1 MRDKGKYLEMLNDN
15 KLGKLYVWRRHVKL
29 NNHSDA
35 RQNSQ
40 RNLRAENK
48 EKEKQWVYESTLNMK
63 IRITQ
68 QMKKDCLHWTKISK
82 QISLISQPSK
92 VITALQKWINSE
104 FFNYLYNT
112 IQHRNKKLIQNSNNN
127 NNQDQHIFHFYVSF
141 FRFYKCILLSCAI
154 TQRTKHLRL
163 KFFTFSSF
171 PTFS

>member
-1 MRDKGKYLEMLNDN
+1 MLNDN
-15 KLGKLYVWRRHVKL
+15 KLEKLYVWRRHVKL

-48 EKEKQWVYESTLNMK
+48 EKEKQWLWVYESTLNMK

-92 VITALQKWINSE
+92 VITALKKWINSK
-104 FFNYLYNT
+104 FFDYLYNT
-112 IQHRNKKLIQNSNNN
+112 IQHRNKKLIQNSNN
-127 NNQDQHIFHFYVSF
+127 
-141 FRFYKCILLSCAI
+141 I
-154 TQRTKHLRL
+154 TIKTN
-163 KFFTFSSF
+163 TFSIFTCLFFVFISAYYF
-171 PTFS
+171 HVW